1 LSKWV
6 DEPVL
11 AIYKEGG
18 AFGGMAFKKFVP
30 TSPGRRFM
38 TVSTFDE
45 ITKSEPDKA
54 LLEPLKKHAGRNT
67 AGRITVRHRGGG
79 HKRKYRMID
88 FKRDKEGIP
97 AKVAAIEYDPNRSA
111 RIALLN
117 YADGEKRYILAPVGL
132 KPGAIIS
139 SGEGSEI
146 RPGNCLKLRNIPV
159 GSLVHNVEMKPG
171 KGGQMVRSAG
181 SVAQLM
187 AKEGK
192 YAHIKLPSGE
202 VRLILTECKATIGQ
216 VGNVDHENL
225 SIGKA
230 GRSRWLGFR
239 PVVRGSAMNPVDHPH
254 GGGEGKAPIGRKSPM
269 SPWGMPT
276 LGYKTRAKKK
286 KSDQFIVRKRS

>member
-1 LSKWV
+1 
-6 DEPVL
+6 
-11 AIYKEGG
+11 
-18 AFGGMAFKKFVP
+18 MAFKKFVP

-38 TVSTFDE
+38 TVSTFEE
-45 ITKSEPDKA
+45 ITKTEPEKS
-54 LLEPLKKHAGRNT
+54 LLEPLKKNAGRNT

-79 HKRKYRMID
+79 HKRKYRIID

-97 AKVAAIEYDPNRSA
+97 ARVAAIEYDPNRSS

-132 KPGAIIS
+132 KPGATIR

-159 GSLVHNVEMKPG
+159 GSLIHNIEMKPG

-192 YAHIKLPSGE
+192 YAHIRLPSGE

-216 VGNVDHENL
+216 VGNVDNENL

-230 GRSRWLGFR
+230 GRSRWLGKR
-239 PVVRGSAMNPVDHPH
+239 PTVRGSAMNPVDHPH

>member
-1 LSKWV
+1 
-6 DEPVL
+6 
-11 AIYKEGG
+11 
-18 AFGGMAFKKFVP
+18 MAFKKFVP

-54 LLEPLKKHAGRNT
+54 LLEPLKKNAGRNT
-67 AGRITVRHRGGG
+67 AGRIMVRHRGGG
-79 HKRKYRMID
+79 HKRKYRIID

-97 AKVAAIEYDPNRSA
+97 AKVTAIEYDPNRSA
-111 RIALLN
+111 RIALLT

-132 KPGAIIS
+132 KPGVTIS

-181 SVAQLM
+181 NVAQLM

-230 GRSRWLGFR
+230 GRARWLGYR

-276 LGYKTRAKKK
+276 LGYKTRTKKK
-286 KSDQFIVRKRS
+286 KSDKFIVRKRS